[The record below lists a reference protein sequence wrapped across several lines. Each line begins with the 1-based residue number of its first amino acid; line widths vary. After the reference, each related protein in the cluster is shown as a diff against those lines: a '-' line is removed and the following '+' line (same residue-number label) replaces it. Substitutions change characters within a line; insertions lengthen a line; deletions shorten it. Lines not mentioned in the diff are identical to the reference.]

1 MKGWVDMQKANK
13 QSAQTPITLK
23 DWVYDLDGEEISEL
37 IKTSFLEF
45 YFAKKTVEKCQNA

>member
-1 MKGWVDMQKANK
+1 MQKANK

-23 DWVYDLDGEEISEL
+23 NWVYNADGEKIKEL

-45 YFAKKTVEKCQNA
+45 YFAKKSVEKCQNA